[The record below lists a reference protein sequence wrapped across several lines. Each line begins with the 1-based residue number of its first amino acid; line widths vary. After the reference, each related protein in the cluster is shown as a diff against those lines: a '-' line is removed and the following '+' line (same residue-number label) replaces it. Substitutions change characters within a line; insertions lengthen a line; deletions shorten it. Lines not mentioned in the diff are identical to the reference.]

1 MQIRPLDAFADL
13 PQTITGMDGS
23 IYASAN
29 LVFDTSD
36 YSFTYNDPNTGLSTN
51 VTDNITRA
59 DKLNFPGFD
68 PVVDNNRLSYY
79 VAGHQATVNAAGIS
93 PLAPLPTSTASLFA
107 TNLGNTITNPTSN
120 STIQKLLTYGA
131 IGLGA
136 YLVIGLIIN
145 RRR

>member
-1 MQIRPLDAFADL
+1 MQVRPFDAFGDL
-13 PQTITGMDGS
+13 PQTITGIDGS
-23 IYASAN
+23 IYATAS
-29 LVFDTSD
+29 LVFDTAD
-36 YSFTYNDPNTGLSTN
+36 YSFTYNDPNTGLSMV

-79 VAGHQATVNAAGIS
+79 VAGHQQTVNAAGIS
-93 PLAPLPTSTASLFA
+93 PLAPLPTSTTAIFTSNLQNEA
-107 TNLGNTITNPTSN
+107 NLGSGSVTS
-120 STIQKLLTYGA
+120 KLLTYAA